1 MFQKVLL
8 ELIKDVW
15 EGSRV
20 FLLDDRSLALMAS
33 VRAELLE
40 LSMKRHL
47 SALVSLRVEKF
58 VGRNFVGQ

>member
-1 MFQKVLL
+1 M
-8 ELIKDVW
+8 
-15 EGSRV
+15 

-40 LSMKRHL
+40 LSMRRHL

-58 VGRNFVGQ
+58 VGRNFVGW